1 MENKNEKY
9 ASALNKLLEIN
20 NDRIEGYER
29 AADETEDDNLRAM
42 FLQFCTQSRQYRS
55 QLEILVRELG
65 EEPQEGTTASGKLY
79 RAWMDLKAALAGKDK
94 KAILSS
100 CEYGEDVAKDA
111 YEEFLEDDDVRDIP
125 ERIRSIVQ
133 NQLMEIKQAHDAVRA
148 LRDSFVRREE

>member
-29 AADETEDDNLRAM
+29 AADETEDDDLRAM

>member
-29 AADETEDDNLRAM
+29 AADETEDDDLRAM

-133 NQLMEIKQAHDAVRA
+133 NQLMEIKQAHDTVRA